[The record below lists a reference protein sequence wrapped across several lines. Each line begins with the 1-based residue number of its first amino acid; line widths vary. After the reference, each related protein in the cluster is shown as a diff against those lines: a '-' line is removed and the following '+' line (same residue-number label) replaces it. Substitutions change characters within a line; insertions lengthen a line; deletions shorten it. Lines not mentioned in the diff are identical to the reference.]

1 MGYASWRG
9 FGPFLAERREMIT
22 RIKNKPRALTL
33 GDFIAGC
40 NCAWGRQRAKGF
52 IRLAAKAR
60 LILSGADPS

>member
-1 MGYASWRG
+1 MGYRGRQG

-22 RIKNKPRALTL
+22 KIKNKPRVITL

-40 NCAWGRQRAKGF
+40 NHAWGRNQAKGF

-60 LILSGADPS
+60 LILSGPDPT